1 MTEKVFTFTIGEKK
15 DFDIKISFP
24 CETVVTANNTNQAE
38 ITITSEKVVKLEDC
52 IKLKTND
59 TSSRFDMKIK
69 ANDLDEGM
77 KVILS
82 LPSEFVNKVELN
94 GTMNKLS
101 ILDIKADNIEASGK
115 ISVLKIKDANSHI
128 EINSNNDMKIA
139 CSDTVGKLDV
149 NQISA
154 NSELAVSADTK
165 FKVENKGRKTQIF
178 VNDKLEQTDDCKLE
192 IELNGMKSN
201 LKIVNLD

>member
-1 MTEKVFTFTIGEKK
+1 MTEKVFTFTIGERK

-24 CETVVTANNTNQAE
+24 SEAVITANNTNQAE
-38 ITITSEKVVKLEDC
+38 ITITSEKAVNLEDC
-52 IKLKTND
+52 IKLRTND

-69 ANDLDEGM
+69 ANNSDESM
-77 KVILS
+77 KVIFS

-101 ILDIKADNIEASGK
+101 IIDIEADNIEVSGK
-115 ISVLKIKDANSHI
+115 ISVLKIKNVNSHI
-128 EINSNNDMKIA
+128 EINSNNDMKIV
-139 CSDTVGKLDV
+139 CSDMVGKLDI

-165 FKVENKGRKTQIF
+165 FKAENKGRKTQIF

-201 LKIVNLD
+201 LKIIALN

>member
-1 MTEKVFTFTIGEKK
+1 MTEKVFTFTIGERK
-15 DFDIKISFP
+15 DFDIKISFT
-24 CETVVTANNTNQAE
+24 CEAVVTANNTNQAE
-38 ITITSEKVVKLEDC
+38 ITITSEKNVNLEDC

-69 ANDLDEGM
+69 ANDLDEGV
-77 KVILS
+77 KIILS

-94 GTMNKLS
+94 GTMNKLA
-101 ILDIKADNIEASGK
+101 ILNIKADNIEASGK
-115 ISVLKIKDANSHI
+115 ISVIEIKNANSHI

-139 CSDTVGKLDV
+139 CSDTFGKLDI

-154 NSELAVSADTK
+154 NSELAVSAETK
-165 FKVENKGRKTQIF
+165 FKAENKGKKTQIF
-178 VNDKLEQTDDCKLE
+178 VNGELEQSDDCKLE

-201 LKIVNLD
+201 LKIIGLN